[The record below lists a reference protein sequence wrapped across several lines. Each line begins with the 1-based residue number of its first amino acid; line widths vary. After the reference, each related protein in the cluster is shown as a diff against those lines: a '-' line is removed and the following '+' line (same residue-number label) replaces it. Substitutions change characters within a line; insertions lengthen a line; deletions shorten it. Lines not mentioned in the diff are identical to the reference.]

1 MPIVRHSVTIDRPL
15 AEVSRFVVDQTKIQQ
30 WQLDVRQIYHPEES
44 MRPGIILS
52 HDRATRIFH
61 WRLDLNA
68 DVTDYRPNKLIAYQG
83 ALGQFRAKGKIEFEG
98 HGRSAIV
105 TETVD
110 IRMGCLMFWLSPFMS
125 AVMGRRTR
133 KTLERLKIVLET
145 PGSDKTAEA

>member
-30 WQLDVRQIYHPEES
+30 WQLDVRQVYHPEES
-44 MRPGIILS
+44 IRPGIILS
-52 HDRATRIFH
+52 QDRATRIFH

-83 ALGQFRAKGKIEFEG
+83 ALGQFRVKGKFEFEG

-110 IRMGCLMFWLSPFMS
+110 IRTGCLMFWVSPFIS

-145 PGSDKTAEA
+145 SGSEKIAEA